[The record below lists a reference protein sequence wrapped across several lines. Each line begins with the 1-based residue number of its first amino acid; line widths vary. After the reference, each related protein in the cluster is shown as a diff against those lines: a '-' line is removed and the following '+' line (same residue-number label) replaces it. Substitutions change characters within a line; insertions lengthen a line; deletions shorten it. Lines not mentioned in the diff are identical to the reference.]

1 MFLSPLKYP
10 LTHHFHLTF
19 LLFPHFH
26 HTTLRIIY
34 IFLRC
39 CGSLLHYHLFRPPAT
54 PGSPGSRDSRLLG
67 EVGSLLLQRDDLLHD
82 VDEHAALQEGLPRV
96 VLKAHYH
103 HLHAQPLLRV
113 PNAVY
118 EVTVTREKS
127 DTIDIRTQG
136 VVYQVNG
143 YCYVHLGLYF
153 PFNLFLAAASALR

>member
-10 LTHHFHLTF
+10 LTDFNLTLLLFAHFHNS
-19 LLFPHFH
+19 
-26 HTTLRIIY
+26 TLRIIN

-39 CGSLLHYHLFRPPAT
+39 CRSLLHYYLFLSSL
-54 PGSPGSRDSRLLG
+54 GSHDSRLLG
-67 EVGSLLLQRDDLLHD
+67 EVGSLLLQGDDLLHD

-113 PNAVY
+113 PDAVY

-127 DTIDIRTQG
+127 DTLDIRTQG

-143 YCYVHLGLYF
+143 YCYVHLGLHF
-153 PFNLFLAAASALR
+153 PLDLFLAATSALR